1 LTLPWPHSGASDRP
15 AKRCLSGRSSPVSS
29 GGRLPSP
36 TQRWRTQMSDVWPI
50 VHAER
55 QALADDLGNLS
66 SDQWATPS
74 LCDGWDVHD
83 VLAHLVAAAT
93 MTRLKFVMLFARA
106 GFNFDRFTANQVT
119 AERGA
124 NPTSTLA
131 AFRSAPP
138 VLRRRRRRRS
148 PASSRPSSTARTSGV
163 RWGSCTST
171 RPRTSGRRSNTSR
184 VTACRAVRRDS
195 TVSR

>member
-1 LTLPWPHSGASDRP
+1 
-15 AKRCLSGRSSPVSS
+15 
-29 GGRLPSP
+29 
-36 TQRWRTQMSDVWPI
+36 MSDVWPI

-124 NPTSTLA
+124 DPTSTLA
-131 AFRSAPP
+131 AFRSASTRTATPP
-138 VLRRRRRRRS
+138 APKITRIVEAFVHGQDIRR
-148 PASSRPSSTARTSGV
+148 PLGIVHEYSTAHIGPAVQYFTRDRMSG
-163 RWGSCTST
+163 GK
-171 RPRTSGRRSNTSR
+171 
-184 VTACRAVRRDS
+184 A
-195 TVSR
+195 